1 MLSELLPRQVLA
13 AFSVSGRRLGVI
25 SLCCAMISSMLMQL
39 LGSVGA
45 IKFMAL
51 TGNTGNS
58 NSGDQ
63 QKETF
68 HGRAM

>member
-1 MLSELLPRQVLA
+1 MTAFGAFLLIPLMRPMLV
-13 AFSVSGRRLGVI
+13 
-25 SLCCAMISSMLMQL
+25 QL
-39 LGSVGA
+39 LGSVRA
-45 IKFMAL
+45 VKLMAL